1 MYERTNPEN
10 NKSDIKSQNQVPYI
24 RRKIESCKSIKSPID
39 SILFLQ
45 RTIGNH
51 AVERLARSGSLHAK
65 LKVGQQG
72 DEYEQEADRIADA
85 VMQMPAYKIVQAGNL
100 YLQKACPKCEENELK
115 RKPIKEEEDEE
126 NLRRQKIKEED
137 EDKLQAKSTSD
148 FTSHLDGIEN
158 HIQSMKGRGNPLSE
172 EERTI
177 FEPRFGADFSQVRL
191 HTDTNAAQVA
201 RLVNARAF
209 TTGRDIVFGE
219 GQYAPETTTGQRL
232 LAHELTHVVQQRNGR
247 LGNNSKAYQEEMFGY
262 KPVQINNESLASK
275 IQREG
280 GQTSTRFI
288 MAIFVDLTNQT
299 VSWIYSDGMIS
310 ETYECSTGAGLCN
323 SDCNSPNRGGSACTP
338 VGGPFRVCRPPRT
351 HSSYQYWVEFDC
363 NRKIAF
369 HYYPDVDG
377 CPWSHGCVRLHSD
390 AIRLIYEGSV
400 KDRTLVYVNGTP
412 NLRRCWTSSTAGRC
426 WVRGTGRTR
435 RCKRN
440 DCLEMGDFPIPDTS
454 ETATR
459 YA

>member
-1 MYERTNPEN
+1 MSEKAALSIEKKNGTKGEN
-10 NKSDIKSQNQVPYI
+10 SSAQIKRPDNFQLL
-24 RRKIESCKSIKSPID
+24 SP
-39 SILFLQ
+39 SEGILFLQ
-45 RTIGNH
+45 RTVGNY
-51 AVERLARSGSLHAK
+51 AVGRLIRSGALQTK
-65 LKVGQQG
+65 LRIGQPG
-72 DEYEQEADRIADA
+72 DEYEQEADRVADA
-85 VMQMPAYKIVQAGNL
+85 VMQMPAHKIVQASNL
-100 YLQKACPKCEENELK
+100 HLQKACPKCEENELK

-158 HIQSMKGRGNPLSE
+158 HIQSMKGGGNPLSE

-209 TTGRDIVFGE
+209 TTGREIVFGE

-247 LGNNSKAYQEEMFGY
+247 LGNNPIAYNEKMFGH

-280 GQTSTRFI
+280 GQTSTHFI
-288 MAIFVDLTNQT
+288 TAIFVDLTNQT
-299 VSWIYSDGMIS
+299 VSWIYSDEMIS

-338 VGGPFRVCRPPRT
+338 VGGPFPVCRRRP

-363 NRKIAF
+363 NRQIAF

-459 YA
+459 IV